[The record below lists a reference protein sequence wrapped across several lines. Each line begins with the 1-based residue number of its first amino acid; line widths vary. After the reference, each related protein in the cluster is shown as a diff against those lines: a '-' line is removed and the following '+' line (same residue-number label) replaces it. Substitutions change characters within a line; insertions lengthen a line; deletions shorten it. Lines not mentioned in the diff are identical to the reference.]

1 MARQMARKIAKA
13 PRTIYL
19 LRQTQLLVYAE
30 MVESLKAF
38 GLTPVQYMV
47 LSSSSHE
54 GGLSSADLARRA
66 QMTPQSMN
74 ELIAAL
80 HRKGLVRRRE
90 HPDNKRILQV
100 GLTKD
105 GARLLAQCDRQ
116 IDRMEQE
123 LFRCFTEKELGMF
136 RRLHSKM
143 LHKILH
149 VSGKLESSSK
159 AA

>member
-1 MARQMARKIAKA
+1 MAKKVAKA

-19 LRQTQLLVYAE
+19 VRQTQLLVYAA
-30 MVESLKAF
+30 MVDCLEGF
-38 GLTPVQYMV
+38 DLTPVQYMV
-47 LSSSSHE
+47 LSLSSNERSP
-54 GGLSSADLARRA
+54 SSADLARRT

-100 GLTKD
+100 SLTKD
-105 GARLLAQCDRQ
+105 GARLLAQCDRH
-116 IDRMEQE
+116 IDRMEQGIFSC
-123 LFRCFTEKELGMF
+123 LNEKELGAF
-136 RRLHSKM
+136 RRLHVKVLREN
-143 LHKILH
+143 LHASVKA
-149 VSGKLESSSK
+149 VASSK